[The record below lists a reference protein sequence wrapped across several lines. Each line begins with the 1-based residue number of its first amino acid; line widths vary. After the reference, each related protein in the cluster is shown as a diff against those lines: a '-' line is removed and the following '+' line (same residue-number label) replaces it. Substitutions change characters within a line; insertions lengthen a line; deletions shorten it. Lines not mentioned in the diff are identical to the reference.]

1 MTELRP
7 SIDNPLVDMH
17 LDGLVAVVTGG
28 GSGIGRMS
36 SHVLASAGADV
47 LVLDLDAGAA
57 ALTADEIGCAYESVD
72 VTDEAAVVEVFSKLD
87 RCDVLVAGAGT
98 SLRQPTFD
106 TSLSAWQTVVDVN
119 LNGVFLSAREAGR
132 HMVKA
137 GQGSIIAIASIMGHV
152 GGAIFP
158 NPAYHASKGGVV
170 NLVRALAVEWAPKNV
185 RVNALAPTFVETPFI
200 EGLLE
205 DQNLVSG
212 IENLTPLGRL
222 ATVNDLAAG
231 LLYLAS
237 PGSAMVTGQSLV
249 IDGGWLAQ

>member
-1 MTELRP
+1 MR
-7 SIDNPLVDMH
+7 

-47 LVLDLDAGAA
+47 VVLDLDTEAA
-57 ALTADEIGCAYESVD
+57 ELTAHEIGCAHRSVD
-72 VTDEAAVVEVFSKLD
+72 ITDEAAVVEVFSELD
-87 RCDVLVAGAGT
+87 RCDVLVAAAGL
-98 SLRQPTFD
+98 SLRKPTFE
-106 TSLSAWQTVVDVN
+106 TSLSAWQAVVDVN

-132 HMVKA
+132 HMVNA
-137 GQGSIIAIASIMGHV
+137 GRGSIIAITSVMGYV
-152 GGAIFP
+152 GGAMFP

-170 NLVRALAVEWAPKNV
+170 NLVRALAVEWAPENV

-205 DQNLVSG
+205 NPDLVSG
-212 IENLTPLGRL
+212 IEKLTPLGRL